1 MQNDTPKTP
10 ATITAK
16 SGATAPLSNTV
27 ADMLATPAKPKPAPK
42 AAQPADKPAPAAKP
56 AKRKQTAKPADK
68 PAPTADAKPADAKP
82 AATHYHADAGLKSRV
97 ARMLNANRKTRIL
110 TIAAKPADKLTS
122 DKRAALY
129 DLRAFYNAKPFPARG
144 LDNGI
149 LRDLKAASLIS
160 VSGGQSITDNG
171 KAYTI
176 DGNKPAMLTITKA
189 GHAYG
194 KA

>member
-1 MQNDTPKTP
+1 MQNDTPKTS

-27 ADMLATPAKPKPAPK
+27 ADMLATPAKPKPA
-42 AAQPADKPAPAAKP
+42 ATAKPAPSAKP
-56 AKRKQTAKPADK
+56 AKRKQATKPAAK

-110 TIAAKPADKLTS
+110 TIAAKPADTLTS

-149 LRDLKAASLIS
+149 LRDLLAARLIS
-160 VSGGQSITDNG
+160 VSGGQSVTDNG
-171 KAYTI
+171 KQYTL
-176 DGNKPAMLTITKA
+176 DGDKPAMLTITKA